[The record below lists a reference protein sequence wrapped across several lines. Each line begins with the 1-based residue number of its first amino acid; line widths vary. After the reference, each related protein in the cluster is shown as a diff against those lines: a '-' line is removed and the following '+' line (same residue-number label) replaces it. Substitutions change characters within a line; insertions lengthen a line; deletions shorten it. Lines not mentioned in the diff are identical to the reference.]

1 MTKSIWA
8 SAGALALAFLTT
20 QGAMAQDAKPVRGG
34 ILNYGV
40 AGGPHTLDCHA
51 GNSFAVLHHLGPHYS
66 TLMKTDNRNYPNTI
80 GDLAKSWTISPDH
93 LTYTFKLHDNVKF
106 HDGTAL
112 TSEDVRASF
121 QRIIDPPAGVVS
133 AWRSMYADLK

>member
-34 ILNYGV
+34 ILNY
-40 AGGPHTLDCHA
+40 A

-121 QRIIDPPAGVVS
+121 QRIIDPPAGVV
-133 AWRSMYADLK
+133 AERLGREARAARPIHRLV